1 MIWGGVGVG
10 VRLGNASGLT
20 GLSADCEYEAVASIS
35 MANEI
40 DNVRV
45 IKARYMS
52 TSEGL
57 VIEKNLANFKKAGS
71 WSVRLA
77 AGSGNS
83 AFTCEVRE
91 RYRNWETLSRV
102 IFECAPTI
110 AKGALHRT
118 YAEQVSAANK
128 LRIRSHAAAC
138 HPSAEANCRVD
149 KEQSG

>member
-1 MIWGGVGVG
+1 MSDQQYETGSEFLDSMIDSFWAC
-10 VRLGNASGLT
+10 LPEET
-20 GLSADCEYEAVASIS
+20 
-35 MANEI
+35 AN
-40 DNVRV
+40 
-45 IKARYMS
+45 
-52 TSEGL
+52 
-57 VIEKNLANFKKAGS
+57 NLANFKKAGS
-71 WSVRLA
+71 WSVQLA

-91 RYRNWETLSRV
+91 RYRNRETLSRV

-118 YAEQVSAANK
+118 YAEQVSAANE